1 MAGKKVYGKAFRI
14 TAKQVKAYGYAKPN
28 PVPVTAIVA
37 VNGRGAY
44 KKARSAKAAM
54 ADSSKEERI
63 HRARK
68 LTKTISCGQMK
79 SNKSAG
85 VNSGSSNDARKGT
98 EIMKRKGSAR
108 SRVRAALNKNPK
120 RPTPAQLKARAA
132 FAAMVKAKRGK
143 MKRNAGGVT
152 GVAAKRAASDMKREW
167 KAYRGADADGART
180 RVMGA
185 VKLPPVPTPPTRRAA
200 TFTRGGTLVMPSFG
214 TPKPE
219 KKVKVTVKR
228 GKKSR
233 KSATSKKGTRTMA
246 KKRSTKKSGKRAA
259 KAVKSVKKRSTKK
272 AKRGGKKRSAAKK
285 RTKKTVAKK
294 RGGKK
299 RSAPKAVK
307 RGKKRSAAKKRGG
320 KKRMK
325 RNGLTKRQRGARK
338 AAATRAAKKAKRSE
352 AAKKAARKR
361 GRKAKRSAKR
371 TAKRT
376 VKRSAR
382 KAPKGRKVAKGRKA
396 PKSSKAR
403 GGRKSRRMKRNG
415 SMKSFFKRNGVMEL
429 VKFAGL
435 VTAGVIT
442 HKALNAALSQFV
454 IDPLLAPSPVAPE
467 ATSGLP
473 AAATPIVKLLAS
485 AAIAAAGTFAVK
497 AVSKDAAVVNAVAG
511 GMVASVLHQ
520 AVLTAVNL
528 VSPKAAGYLS
538 GDDSMAARL
547 SAMYGV
553 GGGIMPAY
561 APISGMGEYFEGA
574 NGVGEYFEGANGVG
588 EYFEGTNGLGAYGA
602 NPDLYQA
609 AAGYGMLGDN
619 SDGYSN
625 NINPSDDLDRQLTIA
640 EAAAGVGAS
649 SFEAAAGYGAVYQAS
664 AGYGNVETLPG
675 ADTWV
680 PGSADPQLWA
690 GVRPVD
696 EPQSATAMVPAG
708 VLESGGGAGIFG

>member
-1 MAGKKVYGKAFRI
+1 MAGKKVYGKAFKI

-44 KKARSAKAAM
+44 KKAQSAKQAM
-54 ADSSKEERI
+54 SGSSKAERI
-63 HRARK
+63 SKARK
-68 LTKTISCGQMK
+68 LTQSISYGQMK
-79 SNKSAG
+79 SNRAADS
-85 VNSGSSNDARKGT
+85 SSNARKGT
-98 EIMKRKGSAR
+98 NIMKRTGSAR

-120 RPTPAQLKARAA
+120 RPTPAQLKARQA
-132 FAAMVKAKRGK
+132 FVAMVKAKKGK
-143 MKRNAGGVT
+143 LKRNAGGVSKT
-152 GVAAKRAASDMKREW
+152 SAAKALRDMKREW
-167 KAYRGADADGART
+167 RASKGDNADGART

-185 VKLPPVPTPPTRRAA
+185 VKLPPIPTPPTRRAA
-200 TFTRGGTLVMPSFG
+200 VFTRGGTMVMPAVSAPAG
-214 TPKPE
+214 RKAD
-219 KKVKVTVKR
+219 VKVVKSKVKR
-228 GKKSR
+228 GKKSSR
-233 KSATSKKGTRTMA
+233 KSVSKKGTRSMA

-259 KAVKSVKKRSTKK
+259 KSVKKSVRRGRKAGRKVKKGARKTKRAAKKSTRK
-272 AKRGGKKRSAAKK
+272 AKRAG
-285 RTKKTVAKK
+285 TKK
-294 RGGKK
+294 RGRKK
-299 RSAPKAVK
+299 AGRKMRK
-307 RGKKRSAAKKRGG
+307 
-320 KKRMK
+320 
-325 RNGLTKRQRGARK
+325 NGLTRRQRAARK
-338 AAATRAAKKAKRSE
+338 AAATRKEKKAARSK

-361 GRKAKRSAKR
+361 GRKASRKVAK
-371 TAKRT
+371 K
-376 VKRSAR
+376 SAR
-382 KAPKGRKVAKGRKA
+382 KASRKVTRKVGKKGRKGARKASRKA
-396 PKSSKAR
+396 PKSRR
-403 GGRKSRRMKRNG
+403 GARKSRRMKRNG
-415 SMKSFFKRNGVMEL
+415 KSFFSRNGVMEL

-442 HKALNAALSQFV
+442 HKAINAALTRFV
-454 IDPLLAPSPVAPE
+454 IDPLLAPAEVAPIAPA

-473 AAATPIVKLLAS
+473 GAAAPIVKLLAS
-485 AAIAAAGTFAVK
+485 AAVAAAGTFAVK

-528 VSPKAAGYLS
+528 VSPAAAGYLS
-538 GDDSMAARL
+538 GDDSTAARL

-588 EYFEGTNGLGAYGA
+588 EYFEGTNGLGSYGA

-619 SDGYSN
+619 SDGYTN

-640 EAAAGVGAS
+640 EAAAGVGAAS
-649 SFEAAAGYGAVYQAS
+649 YEASAGYGAVYQAS
-664 AGYGNVETLPG
+664 AGYGNVETVPG

-680 PGSADPQLWA
+680 PGSANPQLWA